1 MNRRRVPWFFV
12 VVLAIGSIN
21 WGGSENVEV
30 PLGDGA
36 WARLMPLAGVAL
48 GALWQLLDRRDL
60 TQRLTAPAVFVAIAA
75 LVQVATGDVSLVV
88 LQAGAGF
95 GLVAGLVLAE
105 QGLRRRQ
112 PREVLVAQASTGTT
126 AAG

>member
-21 WGGSENVEV
+21 WGGSESVEV

-60 TQRLTAPAVFVAIAA
+60 TKRLTVPAA
-75 LVQVATGDVSLVV
+75 LVVLGGLLHAATGNVFVQMPGLFTGV
-88 LQAGAGF
+88 A
-95 GLVAGLVLAE
+95 LVAGLVLTE
-105 QGLRRRQ
+105 QWLRWSDLQRERT
-112 PREVLVAQASTGTT
+112 PRDSARSTVSD
-126 AAG
+126 